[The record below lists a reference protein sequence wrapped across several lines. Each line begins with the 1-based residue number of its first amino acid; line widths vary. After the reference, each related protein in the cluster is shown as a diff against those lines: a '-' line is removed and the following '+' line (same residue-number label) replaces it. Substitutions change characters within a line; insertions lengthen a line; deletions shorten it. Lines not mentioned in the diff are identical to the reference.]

1 MTNKAQSELIKRY
14 RARLIPI
21 IASVIYLGRQGLAF
35 RGHRDDSKYLSD
47 PNNNPGN
54 FQALLGLLQDQ
65 SPEVRSLFDDAPR
78 NATYHSKTIQN
89 QIIDIIGDMI
99 AECII
104 KEVKNAQFFS
114 ILADE
119 ASDISNKE
127 QLSLVLRFV
136 DENNEIREE
145 FICFLHCDSG
155 LSGESLAKLIMDK
168 THELGLSMDK
178 CQGQGYDG
186 AGSMAG
192 RVKGVAARI
201 SAIYKFA
208 VYTHCFSHALDLSV
222 MRIINVKYVKEM
234 FDNCKVISEFF
245 NNSPKRYELFSTILK
260 QTVPDAT
267 TSTKLINICRT
278 RWVERSK
285 GIQRF
290 KECYKATVLTLERIK
305 DNVPLHGAS
314 WNVESQ
320 RTASGPFHYMKK
332 FEFVATLVICCEI
345 MGYLSALTVSLQ
357 GPTLAIVEA
366 YESVAD
372 VIETLGGIRLSVDA
386 KHHDRYQKAVELAAT
401 VGLAPNKVRTCNIQI
416 HRENMHANKIDDYY
430 RRTVTLPCLNGVI
443 ADLERRFDPE
453 KMSLIS
459 GFYCIPVIMQK
470 YPHWKS
476 KVREFMQKYT
486 KGMVCIHSCDAELDL
501 WETLWFKENITAYPG
516 TVQGTLSNMMTGMFP
531 NIHRVLILL
540 RVSPVTTC
548 SCERS
553 ISEQRRL
560 KTYLRS
566 TMVQDRYN
574 ALALMQIHYGMDID
588 HHDVLDRLN
597 RKYPKRLLMVNVLG
611 E

>member
-1 MTNKAQSELIKRY
+1 
-14 RARLIPI
+14 
-21 IASVIYLGRQGLAF
+21 
-35 RGHRDDSKYLSD
+35 
-47 PNNNPGN
+47 
-54 FQALLGLLQDQ
+54 
-65 SPEVRSLFDDAPR
+65 
-78 NATYHSKTIQN
+78 
-89 QIIDIIGDMI
+89 
-99 AECII
+99 
-104 KEVKNAQFFS
+104 
-114 ILADE
+114 
-119 ASDISNKE
+119 
-127 QLSLVLRFV
+127 
-136 DENNEIREE
+136 
-145 FICFLHCDSG
+145 
-155 LSGESLAKLIMDK
+155 
-168 THELGLSMDK
+168 MDK
-178 CQGQGYDG
+178 CRGQGYHG

-192 RVKGVAARI
+192 RVKCVADRI

-208 VYTHCFSHALDLSV
+208 VYTHCFSHALNLSV

-260 QTVPDAT
+260 QTVRDAT

-290 KECYKATVLTLERIK
+290 KECYNATVLTLERIK
-305 DNVPLHGAS
+305 DNVPLHGAG

-320 RTASGPFHYMKK
+320 RTAPGLFHYMKK
-332 FEFVATLVICCEI
+332 FEFVVTLVICCEI

-372 VIETLGGIRLSVDA
+372 VIETLRG
-386 KHHDRYQKAVELAAT
+386 
-401 VGLAPNKVRTCNIQI
+401 
-416 HRENMHANKIDDYY
+416 
-430 RRTVTLPCLNGVI
+430 
-443 ADLERRFDPE
+443 
-453 KMSLIS
+453 
-459 GFYCIPVIMQK
+459 MQK

-486 KGMVCIHSCDAELDL
+486 KDMVCIHSCDAELDL
-501 WETLWFKENITAYPG
+501 WETSWFKENITSYPG

-540 RVSPVTTC
+540 GVSPVTTC

-553 ISEQRRL
+553 ISVQRRL

-574 ALALMQIHYGMDID
+574 ALALMQIHFGMDID